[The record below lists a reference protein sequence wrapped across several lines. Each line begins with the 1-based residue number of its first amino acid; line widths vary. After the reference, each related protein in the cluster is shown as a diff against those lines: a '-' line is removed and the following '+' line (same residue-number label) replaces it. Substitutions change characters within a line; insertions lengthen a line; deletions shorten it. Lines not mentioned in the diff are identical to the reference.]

1 MHTRKIFPPTKVL
14 VIGDIMLDRYIHG
27 TVERISP
34 EAPVPVLLQEHMASH
49 PGGAA
54 NVAVNLHHLGAAVY
68 LAGVIGKDPHG
79 AALIESLKSEPIDL
93 HYLLI
98 ANRKTT
104 TKTRVMAASQHLLR
118 IDDEERDELDEALER
133 RMLQTIKQAITDIHP
148 AIVVLQD
155 YNKGVLTSQVIR
167 TTIAQA
173 KKVGAFIAVD
183 PKYRHFF
190 EYTDVDL
197 FKPNERELYRALE
210 SAAVHGDGLRE
221 SVKEL
226 QRRLDA
232 RYLAVTLADRGML
245 MYDGQVMHHVP
256 TRPRSIR
263 DVCGAGD
270 AVLSVLA
277 LSLYHGYDVV
287 SAAQMANAAGGLVC
301 ERPGVCPVPIIDWI
315 REVRGLGIFTE

>member
-104 TKTRVMAASQHLLR
+104 TKTR
-118 IDDEERDELDEALER
+118 
-133 RMLQTIKQAITDIHP
+133 
-148 AIVVLQD
+148 
-155 YNKGVLTSQVIR
+155 KGVLTSQVIR